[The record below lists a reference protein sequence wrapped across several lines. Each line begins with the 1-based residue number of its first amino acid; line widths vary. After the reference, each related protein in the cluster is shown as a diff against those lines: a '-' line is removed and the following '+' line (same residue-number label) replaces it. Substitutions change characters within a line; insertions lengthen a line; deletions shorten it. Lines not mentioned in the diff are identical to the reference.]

1 MIGLEGLI
9 DIIFGNYK
17 SFNNYYHAFKH
28 PSYYNLHLIKMRIL
42 RRGASASSFTL
53 QLLVIIILVLCV
65 TSLKLSKIQQ
75 NKTHPTPDEEE
86 DIV

>member
-28 PSYYNLHLIKMRIL
+28 SRYYNLHLIKMRIL

-53 QLLVIIILVLCV
+53 QLLVIITLTL
-65 TSLKLSKIQQ
+65 TLTQSMKLSKI
-75 NKTHPTPDEEE
+75 K
-86 DIV
+86 